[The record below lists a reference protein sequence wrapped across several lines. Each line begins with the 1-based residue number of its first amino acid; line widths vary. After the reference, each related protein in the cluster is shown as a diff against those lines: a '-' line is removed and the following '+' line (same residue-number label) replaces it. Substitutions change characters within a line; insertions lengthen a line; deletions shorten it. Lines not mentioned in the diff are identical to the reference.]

1 MKKASKR
8 PRKPKDTSIE
18 FNAMEFGSD
27 LIDGELLIRARVT
40 GEKVH
45 LRVVTKHFPRIDIP
59 TVAKDIELQL
69 AKIFAEQPAG

>member
-1 MKKASKR
+1 MKKATKR
-8 PRKPKDTSIE
+8 SRKPHDTSIQ

-27 LIDGELLIRARVT
+27 LIDGELLMRARVT
-40 GEKVH
+40 GEKVN

-59 TVAKDIELQL
+59 IVAKDIELQL